1 MTQLSSA
8 LALRSAVFQRLAG
21 DAALSALLGGPRIYD
36 EPPRAAL
43 PPYVVLAEIETR
55 DLSGDVAPAHEHVFA
70 LEVWSLQGG
79 LSEALKAA
87 ERVVRLVDGAALELD
102 GVRLANLA
110 WISTE
115 AERLVGQDLR
125 RAAIRFRAVTEPAAL
140 SDAL

>member
-8 LALRSAVFQRLAG
+8 LALRSAVHQRLAG
-21 DAALSALLGGPRIYD
+21 DGALGALLGGARIYD
-36 EPPRAAL
+36 EPPRAAA
-43 PPYVVLAEIETR
+43 PPYLVLAEIETR
-55 DLSGDVAPAHEHVFA
+55 DLSGDAAPAHEHAFA
-70 LEVWSLQGG
+70 LEVWSRQGG

-87 ERVVRLVDGAALELD
+87 DRVVRLIDGAALELD

-125 RAAIRFRAVTEPAAL
+125 RAAIRFRAVTEPAAPA
-140 SDAL
+140 DAL

>member
-1 MTQLSSA
+1 MTQVSSA

-55 DLSGDVAPAHEHVFA
+55 DLSGDAAPAHEHAFA
-70 LEVWSLQGG
+70 LEVWSRQGG

-87 ERVVRLVDGAALELD
+87 DRVVRLVDGAALALD
-102 GVRLANLA
+102 GFRLATLA
-110 WISTE
+110 WSATDAQRI
-115 AERLVGQDLR
+115 ADNDLR
-125 RAAIRFRAVTEPAAL
+125 RAAIRFRAVTEPA
-140 SDAL
+140 